1 MSKKNTVQKGKAV
14 AASAAPK
21 GLGKG
26 LSALLGDN
34 AAIASMSNAPKN
46 KQNSPVSGD
55 TVTTLASGMSGA
67 QIVAIERVSTS
78 PYQPRMHFD
87 EDTLSDLADSI
98 AQHGVVQPLLVRPMG
113 DNSYEL
119 IAGERR
125 WRAAQKAG
133 LHEVP
138 VVVREADDRMAAEI
152 AMIENIQRHDL
163 SIIEE
168 AEGYK
173 RLIEEFK
180 YTQDALATVIGKSRS
195 HLANTMRL
203 LNLPDQVRGLLSDG
217 ALSAGQVRPLVG
229 RDDAVELAQ
238 IVLAKSLSAR
248 QVEQLV
254 AKADKPVVEKS
265 DKPSDIIALERE
277 LAASTGFDIAVSFNP
292 LHEKGSVTIRAN
304 DLDQFDAIIAKLK
317 K

>member
-1 MSKKNTVQKGKAV
+1 MTKKTAPKQK
-14 AASAAPK
+14 SATTSSAPK

-34 AAIASMSNAPKN
+34 AAIASMSSTSKANISGVSVAPTATDGA
-46 KQNSPVSGD
+46 S
-55 TVTTLASGMSGA
+55 SGMMGA
-67 QIVAIERVSTS
+67 QNVPIDRVSAS
-78 PYQPRMHFD
+78 PYQPRTRFD
-87 EDTLSDLADSI
+87 EDNLSDLADSI
-98 AQHGVVQPLLVRPMG
+98 TQHGVVQPLLVRPKG
-113 DNSYEL
+113 QHSYEL

-138 VVVREADDRMAAEI
+138 VVIRDADDQVAAEI

-168 AEGYK
+168 AEGYRK
-173 RLIEEFK
+173 LIEEFK
-180 YTQDALATVIGKSRS
+180 YTQDSLASVIGKSRS

-203 LNLPDQVRGLLSDG
+203 LNLPDQVRAKLSEG
-217 ALSAGQVRPLVG
+217 ALTPGQARPLIG
-229 RDDAVELAQ
+229 RVDALDLAQ
-238 IVLAKSLSAR
+238 VIIAKSLSAR

-254 AKADKPVVEKS
+254 AKADKPSTPKS
-265 DKPSDIIALERE
+265 EKPSDIVALEHD

-292 LHEKGSVTIRAN
+292 LQEKGSVTIRAN

-317 K
+317 S